1 MEPQDASVHDLG
13 TRFGNNPSSTLPF
26 YTAHVALNVLCSVF
40 ELTVH
45 TGLMC
50 ATRSTA
56 LGSLG
61 PILCTCPGMAYTKKM
76 FNSSLLNEKNHTMYV
91 SM

>member
-1 MEPQDASVHDLG
+1 MEPQDASVRDLG
-13 TRFGNNPSSTLPF
+13 PWFGNNPSSALPF

-40 ELTVH
+40 ELAVH

-56 LGSLG
+56 LGSSE
-61 PILCTCPGMAYTKKM
+61 PILCTRPGTAYT
-76 FNSSLLNEKNHTMYV
+76 
-91 SM
+91 

>member
-1 MEPQDASVHDLG
+1 MEPQEASVHDLG
-13 TRFGNNPSSTLPF
+13 TRFRNDLPSTLPF
-26 YTAHVALNVLCSVF
+26 YTAHVALKVLCSVF

-56 LGSLG
+56 LRSSE
-61 PILCTCPGMAYTKKM
+61 PILCTCPGTAYTKKM

-91 SM
+91 CM